1 MLASRSIH
9 SSLTS
14 LGGNFGGGPYPTAP
28 AGPLQIPQHDIM
40 PPKRSP
46 SLSPKPR
53 STRYS
58 SQSRRPSPP
67 SHHPHPP
74 HPHHPPHPPH
84 PQPQQQQQQ
93 QRRPSPPSHNS
104 YGPGPGSAPVSPRP
118 IPNPATGFPS
128 FTAGRNFQSELQ
140 LQNII
145 NWQTVISRNLF
156 DDPPTYQS
164 VLIFLLPSVPS
175 PSVNNFV
182 RQILNTPDHI
192 AHLNKCWEI
201 LKRND
206 REELISFGLPE
217 QVGEIRFEIYR
228 MWLMVRLAWRI
239 VQALKNAKGG
249 SRIAE
254 CGEFV
259 MHIIETNK
267 TVSPE
272 KFDPIPLQTLACA
285 LTYSHPSLSIESKI
299 KDTVTPLQRNDRD
312 MMAIEYFE
320 NGFPQNDASALYLP
334 SSIYAK
340 AHQARL
346 YRRLELIPEA
356 EEAEQS
362 IRLWWGKTG
371 RTMMPK
377 ARFTDLVLSEGEAPY
392 DNIILKNIEGFFEK
406 RSENGSSNGA
416 EEGDSNS
423 GRDSGVDVGP
433 VHEENVE
440 RKPGPPPPNQQ
451 RPPPRPMMQQPP
463 QKSLPVPGDQP
474 PPRLQQKRSASA
486 LPPLKPYNP
495 QLIPSASTPATDLPA
510 PPPKHYNTQ
519 APSPRMQPPPP
530 QQQPYSQPYPSRQQ
544 FQTGSTP
551 SLPASKPY
559 AGHHPYDDYTGSS
572 DSLNSEKDSGKS
584 KVRSSIGA
592 KFGFRRR
599 S

>member
-9 SSLTS
+9 NSLTA
-14 LGGNFGGGPYPTAP
+14 LGGNAGGGPYPTAP
-28 AGPLQIPQHDIM
+28 VGPLQIPQIHDM
-40 PPKRSP
+40 VPRKRSP

-53 STRYS
+53 SPRYS
-58 SQSRRPSPP
+58 VQSQPRSRRNSPP
-67 SHHPHPP
+67 SRPPVPPLPH
-74 HPHHPPHPPH
+74 
-84 PQPQQQQQQ
+84 QQQ

-118 IPNPATGFPS
+118 VPNPATGFPS

-192 AHLNKCWEI
+192 AHLSKCWDI

-228 MWLMVRLAWRI
+228 MWLLVRLAWRL

-259 MHIIETNK
+259 MHVIETNK
-267 TVSPE
+267 SVSPE

-285 LTYSHPSLSIESKI
+285 LCYPHPSLSLESKI
-299 KDTVTPLQRNDRD
+299 KDAVTPLQRHDRD

-320 NGFPQNDASALYLP
+320 MGFPQSDASALHLP
-334 SSIYAK
+334 SSIFAR

-356 EEAEQS
+356 EEVEQS
-362 IRLWWGKTG
+362 IRAWWGKTG

-392 DNIILKNIEGFFEK
+392 DNIILKSIEGFFEK
-406 RSENGSSNGA
+406 KSENGSSNGT

-423 GRDSGVDVGP
+423 GRDSGIDVGP
-433 VHEENVE
+433 VLEENIE
-440 RKPGPPPPNQQ
+440 RKPGPPPQVSHPQGLHPQGPQ
-451 RPPPRPMMQQPP
+451 RPPLRPMQQPP
-463 QKSLPVPGDQP
+463 QRSSVHGDHSG
-474 PPRLQQKRSASA
+474 PRLQQKRSTGA
-486 LPPLKPYNP
+486 LPPLKPYNT
-495 QLIPSASTPATDLPA
+495 QLPSASTPATELPLPPRKNA
-510 PPPKHYNTQ
+510 RSPTRMQQPPP
-519 APSPRMQPPPP
+519 PPPP
-530 QQQPYSQPYPSRQQ
+530 QQNQPYPSRPQYQ
-544 FQTGSTP
+544 SGSMQ
-551 SLPASKPY
+551 SLPASKSY
-559 AGHHPYDDYTGSS
+559 AGAHPYDDYTGSS
-572 DSLNSEKDSGKS
+572 DSLNSEKSGGKA
-584 KVRSSIGA
+584 KVRASIGA
-592 KFGFRRR
+592 KLGFRRR

>member
-9 SSLTS
+9 NSLTS
-14 LGGNFGGGPYPTAP
+14 LGGNVGGGPYPTAP
-28 AGPLQIPQHDIM
+28 VGPLQIPQLHDIM
-40 PPKRSP
+40 PRKRSP

-53 STRYS
+53 SPRYS
-58 SQSRRPSPP
+58 AQGQPRSRRASPP
-67 SHHPHPP
+67 SHPP
-74 HPHHPPHPPH
+74 PPQH
-84 PQPQQQQQQ
+84 QQ
-93 QRRPSPPSHNS
+93 QRRPSPPSHNNS
-104 YGPGPGSAPVSPRP
+104 YGPGPGSAPISPRP
-118 IPNPATGFPS
+118 VPNPSTGFPS

-206 REELISFGLPE
+206 REELISFGVPE

-228 MWLMVRLAWRI
+228 MWLLVRLAWRI

-259 MHIIETNK
+259 MHVIETNK
-267 TVSPE
+267 AVSPE

-285 LTYSHPSLSIESKI
+285 LTYPHPSSSPQSKI
-299 KDTVTPLQRNDRD
+299 KDNVTPLQRNDRD
-312 MMAIEYFE
+312 MLAIEYFE
-320 NGFPQNDASALYLP
+320 MGFPQNDASALYLP
-334 SSIYAK
+334 SSIYAR

-356 EEAEQS
+356 EEVEQS
-362 IRLWWGKTG
+362 VRTWWGKTG

-433 VHEENVE
+433 VPEENVE
-440 RKPGPPPPNQQ
+440 RKPGPPPPNSQ
-451 RPPPRPMMQQPP
+451 RPPVRPMQQPS
-463 QKSLPVPGDQP
+463 QKPLPAVGDQP
-474 PPRLQQKRSASA
+474 APRLQQKRSTGA
-486 LPPLKPYNP
+486 LPALKPYNP
-495 QLIPSASTPATDLPA
+495 QLPSASTPATELPL
-510 PPPKHYNTQ
+510 PPPRSMRSQ
-519 APSPRMQPPPP
+519 APSPRMQQPPQQPP
-530 QQQPYSQPYPSRQQ
+530 QQQHQPYPSRPQYQ
-544 FQTGSTP
+544 NGSAP
-551 SLPASKPY
+551 SLPASKSY
-559 AGHHPYDDYTGSS
+559 AGAHPYDEYTGSS
-572 DSLNSEKDSGKS
+572 DSLNSDKSTGKS
-584 KVRSSIGA
+584 KVRASIGA
-592 KFGFRRR
+592 KLGFRRR

>member
-1 MLASRSIH
+1 MVLIQIPKMLASRSFH
-9 SSLTS
+9 NSLTS
-14 LGGNFGGGPYPTAP
+14 LGGNPGGGPYPTAP
-28 AGPLQIPQHDIM
+28 VGPLQIPHIHDIM
-40 PPKRSP
+40 PRKRSP

-53 STRYS
+53 SPRYS
-58 SQSRRPSPP
+58 IHGQPRSRRTSPP
-67 SHHPHPP
+67 S
-74 HPHHPPHPPH
+74 HPPHPPH
-84 PQPQQQQQQ
+84 PQQQQ
-93 QRRPSPPSHNS
+93 QRRPSPPSHNNS

-118 IPNPATGFPS
+118 VPNPATGFPS
-128 FTAGRNFQSELQ
+128 FTAGRTFQSELQ

-192 AHLNKCWEI
+192 THLNKCWEI

-206 REELISFGLPE
+206 REELISFGMPD

-228 MWLMVRLAWRI
+228 MWLLVRLAWRI

-259 MHIIETNK
+259 MHVIETNK
-267 TVSPE
+267 AVSPE

-285 LTYSHPSLSIESKI
+285 LTYPHPSLSLGSKI

-320 NGFPQNDASALYLP
+320 MGFPQNDASALFLP
-334 SSIYAK
+334 SSIFAR

-362 IRLWWGKTG
+362 IRTWWGKTG

-440 RKPGPPPPNQQ
+440 RKPGPPPQNSQ
-451 RPPPRPMMQQPP
+451 RPPLRPMQQPP
-463 QKSLPVPGDQP
+463 QKALPVPGDQP
-474 PPRLQQKRSASA
+474 APRLQQKRSTGA

-495 QLIPSASTPATDLPA
+495 QLPSASTPATELPLPHPKSTRSQA
-510 PPPKHYNTQ
+510 PPP
-519 APSPRMQPPPP
+519 RMQQPP
-530 QQQPYSQPYPSRQQ
+530 QQHQPYPSRPQY
-544 FQTGSTP
+544 QTGSTP
-551 SLPASKPY
+551 SLPASRPY
-559 AGHHPYDDYTGSS
+559 AGPHPYDEYTGSS
-572 DSLNSEKDSGKS
+572 DSLNSEKSNGKS
-584 KVRSSIGA
+584 KVRASIGA
-592 KFGFRRR
+592 KLGFRRR